1 MVLEFEINNQI
12 IKRKDI
18 FTPVAN
24 SENYLYI
31 HFNFSEDWEGL
42 EKIITFE
49 RESDVISL
57 YLDINNSCVVPK
69 IINKHSGFFIS
80 LNGVNKEKQV
90 LITTNKYF
98 INIID
103 SGQTQFF
110 ETYIKNIN
118 TETLE
123 YEKNGDVAYLE
134 IPNIYGTKLKL
145 IKEKGIIQL
154 LGRNNENDEEIVLN
168 EIDLPTEKII
178 TNIYYDTEKE
188 SLIFQFENNA
198 DIEVAIGDIFELDNY
213 YTISQINELLSDL
226 KQELINYTNEKEN
239 ALESQINAI
248 IDDIS
253 NKDEEYK
260 ESFNQINSNIE
271 NVSNTLNSQI
281 EETNTNLTNLDNK
294 LEGYNENIN
303 NEISSIKTDLQTT
316 NEEVSNIKTILELT
330 SEDILNIESE
340 VYVS

>member
-103 SGQTQFF
+103 SGQTRFF
-110 ETYIKNIN
+110 ETYIRNIN

-134 IPNIYGTKLKL
+134 IPNIYGTKLNL

-198 DIEVAIGDIFELDNY
+198 DIEVAIGDIFELDDY
-213 YTISQINELLSDL
+213 YNKNEINTFLNDL

-239 ALESQINAI
+239 ALKQEINGVKN
-248 IDDIS
+248 DIS
-253 NKDEEYK
+253 NNDKSYIEK
-260 ESFNQINSNIE
+260 FNQIDIKIN
-271 NVSNTLNSQI
+271 NTK
-281 EETNTNLTNLDNK
+281 EELEVQFNNAINDTNTNLSNLDNK
-294 LEGYNENIN
+294 VENYNTDNNNNI
-303 NEISSIKTDLQTT
+303 L
-316 NEEVSNIKTILELT
+316 NIKSQINIT
-330 SEDILNIESE
+330 SDDILNIESE
-340 VYVS
+340 VYGV